1 MAREV
6 TGTPD
11 RRAAPQGH
19 ETGGAVYN
27 RRVRIVVGADH
38 RGVAL
43 KRRVLSAMAGAGH
56 DCTDLGVHSE
66 DPADYPDVARQA
78 AEGVAAG
85 RFDRGV
91 LICGSGVGMSIAA
104 NKVPGARA
112 ALVHTVEGARLC
124 REHNDANVLA
134 LAGGTL
140 APHDAGAVVAAFLD
154 TPFAGGRHR
163 RRVDKIIAMER
174 QAERRAPAATPT
186 PA

>member
-1 MAREV
+1 M
-6 TGTPD
+6 
-11 RRAAPQGH
+11 
-19 ETGGAVYN
+19 
-27 RRVRIVVGADH
+27 RIAVGADH
-38 RGVAL
+38 RGVEL
-43 KRRVLSAMAGAGH
+43 KRQILSALTAAGH
-56 DCTDLGVHSE
+56 ACTDVGVHSE

-78 AEGVAAG
+78 AEGVATGA
-85 RFDRGV
+85 FDRGV

-124 REHNDANVLA
+124 REHNDANILA

-140 APHDAGAVVAAFLD
+140 APQDVGAVVAAFLD
-154 TPFAGGRHR
+154 APFAGGRHR

-174 QAERRAPAATPT
+174 QTERREPSSAPT